1 MDLLLAVQGKV
12 LERGVV
18 RGQAVI
24 RWYLGMSR
32 QVIIQ
37 REVLTRVRWLA
48 GWMSG
53 VGSICSIETRKK
65 PTAHHSLPGP

>member
-1 MDLLLAVQGKV
+1 MDVLLAVQGKV

-24 RWYLGMSR
+24 QWYLGMSR

-37 REVLTRVRWLA
+37 REVFTRVRWLA
-48 GWMSG
+48 GCTSG
-53 VGSICSIETRKK
+53 VGSIS
-65 PTAHHSLPGP
+65 A

>member
-12 LERGVV
+12 LEREVV

-37 REVLTRVRWLA
+37 REVFTRVRWLA

-53 VGSICSIETRKK
+53 VGSIS
-65 PTAHHSLPGP
+65 A

>member
-1 MDLLLAVQGKV
+1 MDVLLAVQGKV

-37 REVLTRVRWLA
+37 REVFTRVRW
-48 GWMSG
+48 SQH
-53 VGSICSIETRKK
+53 RNQKK
-65 PTAHHSLPGP
+65 PTACPDPDKILCLDFCRSL

>member
-1 MDLLLAVQGKV
+1 MDRGHMDRCGLSGCLTCSPGKGTR
-12 LERGVV
+12 ERVV

-24 RWYLGMSR
+24 RWYLGMSG

-37 REVLTRVRWLA
+37 REVFTRVRWLA

-53 VGSICSIETRKK
+53 VGSIS
-65 PTAHHSLPGP
+65 A

>member
-1 MDLLLAVQGKV
+1 MDVLLAVQEKV

-37 REVLTRVRWLA
+37 REVFTRVRWLA
-48 GWMSG
+48 GWTSG
-53 VGSICSIETRKK
+53 VGSIS
-65 PTAHHSLPGP
+65 A